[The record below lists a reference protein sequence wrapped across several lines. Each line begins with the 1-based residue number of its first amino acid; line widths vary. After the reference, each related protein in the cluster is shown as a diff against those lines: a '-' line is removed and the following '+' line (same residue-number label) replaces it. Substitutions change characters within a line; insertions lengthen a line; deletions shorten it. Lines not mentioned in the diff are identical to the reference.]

1 MLSIL
6 SLLVI
11 LIVCY
16 HVIQSFTLQVSSS
29 AEKYIYNN
37 EITDLQS
44 EEKDYIKWFEFKA
57 NYEILDKTSKL
68 DIKSHEKVNL

>member
-37 EITDLQS
+37 EIPNLQS
-44 EEKDYIKWFEFKA
+44 EKRI
-57 NYEILDKTSKL
+57 ILNGLNLKL
-68 DIKSHEKVNL
+68 IMKF